1 MSLNRTD
8 EVGVRKLVVMLEKD
22 ELKRGEMWRC
32 RDFQAWHR

>member
-22 ELKRGEMWRC
+22 ELKKEMWRC
-32 RDFQAWHR
+32 GDFQARHR